1 MNGKN
6 GRNGGYTPPRI
17 KMNKKAFGFL
27 AALVVVGGLLIYFS
41 VFFPAVFTAIIN
53 FFWIM
58 MLIIVAIF
66 LVLGILVIAGLKNEV
81 GSFLDV
87 LLEGSLTLID
97 AFDFIKKLY
106 ERFLVVLKDFIYFI
120 TPVLAALVALALYLA
135 ILVMYKGIGIENDVT
150 VLTAVLTV
158 AMVVAVAVLN
168 RPVIETTTADW
179 IQAVRKR
186 FKDYF
191 ADFFEITIF
200 IFFLT
205 MDMTN
210 LFFLPE
216 RLNVVLEA
224 SIGDFDLM
232 LRAVN
237 VTDQLTVTIYLVT
250 IGIFLEIIRNIIR
263 VVAIAMAYYKDLP
276 KGENKIV
283 SIKQSI
289 RLSFNDAKDDLVKF
303 IAFTT
308 TLILVFLIF
317 PRLKLFAM
325 VITSL
330 AGLILDGIIPGRLK
344 IKEGTDLISRT
355 VNKVF
360 NL

>member
-6 GRNGGYTPPRI
+6 GAYTPPRI

-41 VFFPAVFTAIIN
+41 VFFPTVFTAIIN

-58 MLIIVAIF
+58 MLIIVAVF
-66 LVLGILVIAGLKNEV
+66 LVLGILVIAGLKEEV
-81 GSFLDV
+81 GAFLDV

-97 AFDFIKKLY
+97 AFDFLKKLY

-120 TPVLAALVALALYLA
+120 TPILAALVAFAIYIA

-150 VLTAVLTV
+150 ILTAVLTV

-168 RPVIETTTADW
+168 RPVAVDEQIQTW
-179 IQAVRKR
+179 IQAVRNR
-186 FKDYF
+186 FKDNF
-191 ADFFEITIF
+191 ADFFEIVIF
-200 IFFLT
+200 VFFLT
-205 MDMTN
+205 MDSVN
-210 LFFLPE
+210 LFFLPDN
-216 RLNVVLEA
+216 LNIPLRA
-224 SIGDFDLM
+224 QIGNFDLM

-237 VTDQLTVTIYLVT
+237 VSDQLTVTIYLVT
-250 IGIFLEIIRNIIR
+250 IGIFLEIVRNIIR
-263 VVAIAMAYYKDLP
+263 IIAIAMAYYKELP
-276 KGENKIV
+276 KVEAKIPNV
-283 SIKQSI
+283 KQSI
-289 RLSFNDAKDDLVKF
+289 RLSFSDAKDDLVKF

-330 AGLILDGIIPGRLK
+330 TGLILDGIIPGRLK
-344 IKEGTDLISRT
+344 IKEGTDLISRII
-355 VNKVF
+355 NKVF